1 MAADDLAA
9 DDIIIRVDD
18 VRSGYGEVEV
28 LKGVSV
34 DVARGEVLSIVG
46 ANGAGKSTLLRTL
59 FGTVTVTGGSIT
71 LDGVEVTGKGPRDLL
86 GMGVAH
92 VPQGRTNFPA
102 MTIRENLEM
111 GAWTRRRD
119 TRGVRAD
126 VDALCDRFPVLQ
138 RRDELAGNLSGG
150 QQQVL
155 EMAMA
160 LMLHPTVLLV
170 DEPTLG
176 LSPLMVAEVFGMIS
190 EVNADGTTVVMVEQ
204 NARRSL
210 EVSDHAIVLDLGRLR
225 FEGTGAELLD
235 NPEVRLHYLGL

>member
-102 MTIRENLEM
+102 MTSR
-111 GAWTRRRD
+111 
-119 TRGVRAD
+119 
-126 VDALCDRFPVLQ
+126 
-138 RRDELAGNLSGG
+138 
-150 QQQVL
+150 
-155 EMAMA
+155 
-160 LMLHPTVLLV
+160 
-170 DEPTLG
+170 
-176 LSPLMVAEVFGMIS
+176 
-190 EVNADGTTVVMVEQ
+190 
-204 NARRSL
+204 
-210 EVSDHAIVLDLGRLR
+210 
-225 FEGTGAELLD
+225 
-235 NPEVRLHYLGL
+235 